1 MIANLWD
8 SAFTAQYGH
17 EFPNTYLCF
26 DTEFTG
32 SSEASD
38 LVLEIGHTMVENG
51 EVVDQVNYVLNWY
64 AYPDIKEAWLT
75 YKLNAMRSIVGPK
88 WRLSPEVIKAEG
100 KDPVTI
106 LRFYHKLFSTWQ
118 KRNLCFVAQNGQ
130 NADERMLRGNFFRYL
145 NKPFGL
151 PDNAYFDTG
160 GIFKATQ
167 VYTSPQTQNY
177 KLEVLPLRSDTL
189 KGYFRRVINTR
200 FSGIKWS
207 LPVILQ
213 HYDLIK
219 KHNLDM
225 NQHHTAGFDSRCLHY
240 IMEAFRAE
248 LSNQPKQAKKT
259 DFLSPAHLEE
269 LLNEEIQKNIEEKQI
284 NKPIIDRKRGT
295 KRQRVI

>member
-32 SSEASD
+32 SSESSD

-51 EVVDQVNYVLNWY
+51 QVVDQVNYVLNWY
-64 AYPDIKEAWLT
+64 SHPEIKEPWLT

-88 WRLSPEVIKAEG
+88 WRLSPEVIKSEG
-100 KDPVTI
+100 KDPITI

-145 NKPFGL
+145 NKPFEL
-151 PDNAYFDTG
+151 PANTYFDTG
-160 GIFKATQ
+160 GIYKATQ
-167 VYTSPQTQNY
+167 VYTSPLTQNY

-207 LPVILQ
+207 LPVILE
-213 HYDLIK
+213 HYDLIN

-240 IMEAFRAE
+240 IMEAYRAE
-248 LSNQPKQAKKT
+248 LSNSPKKPKKT
-259 DFLSPAHLEE
+259 EFLSPTHLEE
-269 LLNEEIQKNIEEKQI
+269 LINEEIQKNIEEKQV
-284 NKPIIDRKRGT
+284 NKPIIDRKQGT
-295 KRQRVI
+295 RRQRVI